1 MQRLRDTKERNG
13 KRNFAI
19 YKTPVISARK
29 SDGNGMADK
38 RVFSPSGLARNL
50 APLRAAFCGIGFVFM
65 QRRAVVLR
73 ARTRAHLYQ
82 DYGTSNRQ
90 DVISMMNF

>member
-1 MQRLRDTKERNG
+1 MAQRLRNTKERNG
-13 KRNFAI
+13 KRDFAI
-19 YKTPVISARK
+19 YKTPKETARK
-29 SDGNGMADK
+29 SDGNGMTDK

-82 DYGTSNRQ
+82 RLRH
-90 DVISMMNF
+90 V

>member
-1 MQRLRDTKERNG
+1 MIAEQWRNAYATQKNENG

-19 YKTPVISARK
+19 YKTPMISARK
-29 SDGNGMADK
+29 SDGNGMAEK
-38 RVFSPSGLARNL
+38 REFSPSGLARNL
-50 APLRAAFCGIGFVFM
+50 APIRAAFCGIGFVLM

-82 DYGTSNRQ
+82 RLRH
-90 DVISMMNF
+90 V

>member
-1 MQRLRDTKERNG
+1 MIAEQWRNAYATQKNETANGILQYKNTKDIRKKKRRQRHCG
-13 KRNFAI
+13 K
-19 YKTPVISARK
+19 ARI
-29 SDGNGMADK
+29 
-38 RVFSPSGLARNL
+38 SPSGLARNL

-82 DYGTSNRQ
+82 RLRH
-90 DVISMMNF
+90 V